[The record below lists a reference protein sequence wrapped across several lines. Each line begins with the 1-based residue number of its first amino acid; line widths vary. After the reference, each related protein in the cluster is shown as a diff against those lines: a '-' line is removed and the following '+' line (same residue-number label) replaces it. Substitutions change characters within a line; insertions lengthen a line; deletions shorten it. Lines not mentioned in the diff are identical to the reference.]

1 MLISKI
7 VALRSEE
14 TLKINVL
21 SKIVALLLKHK
32 NTKIYKKL
40 VFPDYKFYS
49 IQTKAHGII
58 NIRMYP
64 NI

>member
-14 TLKINVL
+14 TLKINL
-21 SKIVALLLKHK
+21 LLKTGALLLKHK

-40 VFPDYKFYS
+40 IFPDYKFYS

>member
-14 TLKINVL
+14 TLKISAL
-21 SKIVALLLKHK
+21 SKTGALLLKHK
-32 NTKIYKKL
+32 NTKIYKKF

-49 IQTKAHGII
+49 T
-58 NIRMYP
+58 
-64 NI
+64 